1 MKITGKTVFH
11 PDSEVNGKKIKD
23 MSTEE
28 REEFIKRWKE
38 RHGGDVQIMA
48 DYE

>member
-1 MKITGKTVFH
+1 
-11 PDSEVNGKKIKD
+11 

-38 RHGGDVQIMA
+38 RHGGDVKIMENYEQSAEESA
-48 DYE
+48 DNEKKNE